1 MSDCCA
7 DPDPKTQIDADIL
20 IDNKGRSRFAR
31 ISLTFINLNHELKKI
46 HGIEVTVANVGAVMI
61 VKSSLRPQRRSQGQ
75 RGAGP
80 GGGQLKMT

>member
-1 MSDCCA
+1 VSDCCA
-7 DPDPKTQIDADIL
+7 DPDPKTQIDAEIL
-20 IDNKGRSRFAR
+20 LDNKGRSRFAR

-46 HGIEVTVANVGAVMI
+46 HGMEVTVANVIITAPT
-61 VKSSLRPQRRSQGQ
+61 SSLRPQRRSQGQ